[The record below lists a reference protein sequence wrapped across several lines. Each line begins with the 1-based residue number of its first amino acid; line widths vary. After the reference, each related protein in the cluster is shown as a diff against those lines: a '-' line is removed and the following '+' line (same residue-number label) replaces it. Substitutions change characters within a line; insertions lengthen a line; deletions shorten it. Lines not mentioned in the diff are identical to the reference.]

1 MIDKKILRILIGQK
15 LKDAD
20 VLIANKR
27 YPTAVYLAGY
37 ALEIALKLKICKI
50 FKFVN
55 GFPENKAE
63 FNNYQNS
70 VKSQPSFAGAINQLR
85 DIKHHELN
93 KLLFYSGAEY
103 NVKLTLLSEWNLVVT
118 WTPEVRYSI
127 NRILKKNAIE
137 NIAAIKSIIQS
148 IL

>member
-1 MIDKKILRILIGQK
+1 MIDKKILQILIGQK

-20 VLIANKR
+20 VLLANNR
-27 YPTAVYLAGY
+27 YSSAVYLAGY

-55 GFPENKAE
+55 GFPETKTD
-63 FNNYQNS
+63 FNYYQS
-70 VKSQPSFAGAINQLR
+70 SSKSQPLLAGAINQIK

-103 NVKLTLLSEWNLVVT
+103 NVKLTLLREWNLVVT
-118 WTPEVRYSI
+118 WTPEMRYSI
-127 NRILKKNAIE
+127 KRISKRNAIE
-137 NIAAIKSIIQS
+137 NVAAIKSIIQS
-148 IL
+148 I

>member
-1 MIDKKILRILIGQK
+1 MVDKKILRILITQK

-20 VLIANKR
+20 VLAANMR
-27 YPTAVYLAGY
+27 YSSAIYLAGF

-55 GFPENKAE
+55 GFPENKSE
-63 FNNYQNS
+63 FIYYQNS
-70 VKSQPSFAGAINQLR
+70 VKIQPLLAGAITQIR

-103 NVKLTLLSEWNLVVT
+103 KVKLTLLKEWNLIVT
-118 WTPEVRYSI
+118 WSPEMRYRI
-127 NRILKKNAIE
+127 NKILKKDAIE
-137 NIAAIKSIIQS
+137 NIAAIKTIIER